1 VTPVGEDS
9 MLRFCYCL
17 ALFSSGIN
25 PGPDLSPTRKS
36 ARHEPATGFMHPSG
50 TCIQACFGA
59 KEIQDRRTVLF
70 ERAVLIGV
78 HRINAATSKC
88 SAGTKTN
95 CPEDG
100 VEQETANE
108 AKKKQSE
115 RETFFFEMFCRFL
128 AH

>member
-1 VTPVGEDS
+1 MTPVGEDS

-115 RETFFFEMFCRFL
+115 RETFFFEMFGRFL